1 DFLMSR
7 LQANIYELIENE
19 SQLAIFLDSPQQNQ
33 AILIIWLAL
42 KEGIDRS
49 KDVKAILA
57 KECNFYRVKNH
68 WFVELNNQRYW
79 LSSMAELLLT
89 AHWNA
94 SPTTKVDVMG
104 EMNKQLYK
112 NRLLPF
118 NYTLS
123 FIDLRAFLK
132 NEFILTSSPIE
143 YSVCQGA
150 FRTTSISQISLFR
163 LVSGQRVRQ
172 DITKEDDKKSGITV
186 RQKVAWLSAC
196 ANSAQQLRKKT
207 TVDQEEVTTAE
218 QLELINYFIKP
229 L

>member
-1 DFLMSR
+1 
-7 LQANIYELIENE
+7 
-19 SQLAIFLDSPQQNQ
+19 
-33 AILIIWLAL
+33 
-42 KEGIDRS
+42 
-49 KDVKAILA
+49 
-57 KECNFYRVKNH
+57 
-68 WFVELNNQRYW
+68 
-79 LSSMAELLLT
+79 
-89 AHWNA
+89 
-94 SPTTKVDVMG
+94 
-104 EMNKQLYK
+104 MNKQLYK

-207 TVDQEEVTTAE
+207 
-218 QLELINYFIKP
+218 
-229 L
+229 